1 MILGNAAA
9 DVSFCAGGL
18 GGRAEGGVVVAQGFL
33 RQAGAAGTEFGGHA
47 FAVGLHGMKGDGEV
61 VRDFFTHQPSADES
75 EDFVFSHAQ
84 AVPRV
89 GVAHVAAAEAF
100 GHQCF
105 EFGGEVVVSLC
116 FVEDRVDMI
125 IETGRADEGT
135 RFTREDDDF
144 RSRLEFDEAASDFCP
159 AAVGEG
165 EVEDEQV
172 RAMKFA
178 GFDAFGDRLGGGHDF
193 EVGHGFHHG
202 VQHLEEHQ
210 LILDDDAREI
220 LGGHDSIIYPYCV

>member
-1 MILGNAAA
+1 
-9 DVSFCAGGL
+9 
-18 GGRAEGGVVVAQGFL
+18 VA
-33 RQAGAAGTEFGGHA
+33 
-47 FAVGLHGMKGDGEV
+47 
-61 VRDFFTHQPSADES
+61 
-75 EDFVFSHAQ
+75 
-84 AVPRV
+84 RV

-100 GHQCF
+100 GYERF
-105 EFGGEVVVSLC
+105 EFGGEVVVSLR

-125 IETGRADEGT
+125 IETGWADEGT

-144 RSRLEFDEAASDFCP
+144 CLRVEFDEAAGDFCP

-178 GFDAFGDRLGGGHDF
+178 GIDALGDRLGGGHYF
-193 EVGHGFHHG
+193 EVGHGFHHR

-210 LILDDDAREI
+210 LILDDDAGEI
-220 LGGHDSIIYPYCV
+220 LGGHDSIIYPYCVSLQRFTRAAIG

>member
-9 DVSFCAGGL
+9 DVFFCAGGL
-18 GGRAEGGVVVAQGFL
+18 GERAEGGVVVAQGFL
-33 RQAGAAGTEFGGHA
+33 RQAGTAGAEFGGHA
-47 FAVGLHGMKGDGEV
+47 FAVGLHGMQGDGEV
-61 VRDFFTHQPSADES
+61 VGDFFTHQSSADES

-84 AVPRV
+84 GVPRV
-89 GVAHVAAAEAF
+89 GLAHVAAAEAF
-100 GHQCF
+100 GYERF
-105 EFGGEVVVSLC
+105 EFSGEVVVSLR

-125 IETGRADEGT
+125 IQTGWADEGT

-178 GFDAFGDRLGGGHDF
+178 GFDAFGDRLGGGHYF

-210 LILDDDAREI
+210 LIFDDDAREI
-220 LGGHDSIIYPYCV
+220 LGGHDCIIYPHCV

>member
-9 DVSFCAGGL
+9 DVFFCAGGL
-18 GGRAEGGVVVAQGFL
+18 GERAEGGVVVAQGFL
-33 RQAGAAGTEFGGHA
+33 RQAGTAGAEFGGHT
-47 FAVGLHGMKGDGEV
+47 FAVGLHGMEGDGEV
-61 VRDFFTHQPSADES
+61 VGDFFTHQSSADES

-84 AVPRV
+84 GVPRV
-89 GVAHVAAAEAF
+89 GLAHVAAAEAF
-100 GHQCF
+100 GYERF
-105 EFGGEVVVSLC
+105 EFSGEVVVSLR

-125 IETGRADEGT
+125 IQTGWADEGT

-144 RSRLEFDEAASDFCP
+144 RSRLEFDEAAGDFCP

-178 GFDAFGDRLGGGHDF
+178 GFDAFGDRLGGGHYF

-210 LILDDDAREI
+210 LIFDDDAREI
-220 LGGHDSIIYPYCV
+220 LGGHDCIIYPHCV

>member
-9 DVSFCAGGL
+9 DVFFCAGGL
-18 GGRAEGGVVVAQGFL
+18 GERAEGGVVVAQGFL
-33 RQAGAAGTEFGGHA
+33 RQAGTAGAEFGGHT
-47 FAVGLHGMKGDGEV
+47 FAVGLHGMEGDGEV
-61 VRDFFTHQPSADES
+61 VGDFFTHQSSADES

-84 AVPRV
+84 GVPRV
-89 GVAHVAAAEAF
+89 GLAHVAAAEAF
-100 GHQCF
+100 GYERF
-105 EFGGEVVVSLC
+105 EFSGEVVVSLR

-125 IETGRADEGT
+125 IQTGWADEGT
-135 RFTREDDDF
+135 RFTREDDDL
-144 RSRLEFDEAASDFCP
+144 RSRLEFDEAAGDFCP

-178 GFDAFGDRLGGGHDF
+178 GFDAFGDRLGGGHYF

-210 LILDDDAREI
+210 LILDDDAGEI
-220 LGGHDSIIYPYCV
+220 LGGHDSIIYPHCV

>member
-9 DVSFCAGGL
+9 DVFFCAGGL
-18 GGRAEGGVVVAQGFL
+18 GERAEGGVVVAQGFL
-33 RQAGAAGTEFGGHA
+33 RQAGTAGAEFGGHT
-47 FAVGLHGMKGDGEV
+47 FAVGLHGMEGDGEV
-61 VRDFFTHQPSADES
+61 VGDFFTHQSSADES

-84 AVPRV
+84 GVPRV
-89 GVAHVAAAEAF
+89 GLAHVAAAEAF
-100 GHQCF
+100 GYERF
-105 EFGGEVVVSLC
+105 EFSGEVVVSLC

-125 IETGRADEGT
+125 IQTGWADEGT

-144 RSRLEFDEAASDFCP
+144 RSRLEFDEAAGDFCP

-178 GFDAFGDRLGGGHDF
+178 GFDAFGDRLGGGHYF

-210 LILDDDAREI
+210 LIFDDDAREI
-220 LGGHDSIIYPYCV
+220 LGGHDCIIYPHCV

>member
-33 RQAGAAGTEFGGHA
+33 RQAGAAGAEFGGHA
-47 FAVGLHGMKGDGEV
+47 FAVGLHGMEGDGEV
-61 VRDFFTHQPSADES
+61 VGDFFTHQPSADES

-84 AVPRV
+84 AVARV
-89 GVAHVAAAEAF
+89 GVAHVAAAESF
-100 GHQCF
+100 GYECF

>member
-1 MILGNAAA
+1 MIRGNAAA
-9 DVSFCAGGL
+9 DVFFCAGGL
-18 GGRAEGGVVVAQGFL
+18 GERAEGGVVVAQGFL
-33 RQAGAAGTEFGGHA
+33 RQAGTAGAEFGGHT
-47 FAVGLHGMKGDGEV
+47 FAVGLHGMEGDGEV
-61 VRDFFTHQPSADES
+61 VGDFFTHQSSADES

-84 AVPRV
+84 GVPRV
-89 GVAHVAAAEAF
+89 GLAHVAAAEAF
-100 GHQCF
+100 GYERF
-105 EFGGEVVVSLC
+105 EFSGEVVVSLC

-125 IETGRADEGT
+125 IQTGWADEGT

-144 RSRLEFDEAASDFCP
+144 RSRLEFDEAAGDFCP

-178 GFDAFGDRLGGGHDF
+178 GFDAFGDRLGGGHYF

-210 LILDDDAREI
+210 LIFDDDAREI
-220 LGGHDSIIYPYCV
+220 LGGHDCIIYPHCV